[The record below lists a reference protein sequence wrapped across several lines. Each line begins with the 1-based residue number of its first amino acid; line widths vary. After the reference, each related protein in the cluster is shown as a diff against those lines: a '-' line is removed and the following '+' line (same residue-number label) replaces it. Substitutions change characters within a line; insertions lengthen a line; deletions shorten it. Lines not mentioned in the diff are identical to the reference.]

1 MVPTNFIESPP
12 GAIRIERIEHCSF
25 ASPYAMGQEAEA
37 KAVPAAKPAAKPAPA
52 AALSVTVDLV
62 GGQKVSGVIND
73 LTALPFQLSFGA
85 VEIDLALIAG
95 VKFASSED
103 SVTTVILNNGDSV
116 TGATTLKQL
125 TVETDWG
132 QAKVNGSTIASILFI
147 PDLKWN
153 ATMTMTGKR
162 WNLVDSKNSTPSGS
176 GSSVPNTSSSGTV
189 IPSASG
195 SNLPRPAIQPGRN

>member
-1 MVPTNFIESPP
+1 MIPKTMKISNL
-12 GAIRIERIEHCSF
+12 AIAALCLV
-25 ASPYAMGQEAEA
+25 ACPYATAQELEA
-37 KAVPAAKPAAKPAPA
+37 KAVPTAKPSAKPAPTGT
-52 AALSVTVDLV
+52 LNVTVDLV

-125 TVETDWG
+125 TVDTDWG

-147 PDLKWN
+147 PDLKWS
-153 ATMTMTGKR
+153 ASMTMTGKR
-162 WNLVDSKNSTPSGS
+162 WNLVDSKNAGPSGN
-176 GSSVPNTSSSGTV
+176 GSSVPGTSSPSTALPPNSGL
-189 IPSASG
+189 S
-195 SNLPRPAIQPGRN
+195 LPRPTVQPGRN